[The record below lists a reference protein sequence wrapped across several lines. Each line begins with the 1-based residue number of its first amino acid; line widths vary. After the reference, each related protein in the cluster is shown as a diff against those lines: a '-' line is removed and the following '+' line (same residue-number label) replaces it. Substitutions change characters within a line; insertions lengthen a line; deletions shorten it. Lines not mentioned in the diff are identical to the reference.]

1 MTKGQAPCLFGRSP
15 FPYRSLTKDS
25 PEFSFFLEALETF
38 ENLLHAETQ
47 AIAAKHLD
55 TIEQIIAR
63 KDESLQVL
71 LQAKDKVST
80 DPRNISEADELV
92 DQVLDLQEKNVESFR
107 RLFDRQ
113 YKIEQGKEAEEMPR
127 DRKLRKAYFN
137 SEEGNNPRS
146 GN

>member
-1 MTKGQAPCLFGRSP
+1 M
-15 FPYRSLTKDS
+15 TKDS
-25 PEFSFFLEALETF
+25 PEFAFFLEALETF

-71 LQAKDKVST
+71 LQAKDKVSV
-80 DPRNISEADELV
+80 DPRSISEADALV

-113 YKIEQGKEAEEMPR
+113 FKVNQGKDTEEMPR
-127 DRKLRKAYFN
+127 DRNLRKAYFN
-137 SEEGNNPRS
+137 PREGGNPPHDS
-146 GN
+146 

>member
-1 MTKGQAPCLFGRSP
+1 M
-15 FPYRSLTKDS
+15 TKDS
-25 PEFSFFLEALETF
+25 PEFAFFLEALETF

-55 TIEQIIAR
+55 TIEQIIVR

-71 LQAKDKVST
+71 LQAKDKVSI
-80 DPRNISEADELV
+80 DPRSISEADLLV

-127 DRKLRKAYFN
+127 DRKLRKAYF
-137 SEEGNNPRS
+137 SSREGNNPRKVS
-146 GN
+146 

>member
-1 MTKGQAPCLFGRSP
+1 M
-15 FPYRSLTKDS
+15 TKDS
-25 PEFSFFLEALETF
+25 PEFAFFLEALETF

-55 TIEQIIAR
+55 TIEQIIVR

-71 LQAKDKVST
+71 LQAKDKVSV
-80 DPRNISEADELV
+80 DPRSISEADLLV

-113 YKIEQGKEAEEMPR
+113 FKVNQGKDTEEMPR
-127 DRKLRKAYFN
+127 DRNLRKAYFN
-137 SEEGNNPRS
+137 QREGDNPPHDS
-146 GN
+146 

>member
-1 MTKGQAPCLFGRSP
+1 LTKG
-15 FPYRSLTKDS
+15 S

-71 LQAKDKVST
+71 LQAKDKVSA
-80 DPRNISEADELV
+80 DPRNMPEADALV
-92 DQVLDLQEKNVESFR
+92 VQVLDLQEKNVESFR
-107 RLFDRQ
+107 KLFDRQ
-113 YKIEQGKEAEEMPR
+113 FKIKQGKKTEEMPR
-127 DRKLRKAYFN
+127 DRNLRKAYFRSSERNN
-137 SEEGNNPRS
+137 SQGES
-146 GN
+146 

>member
-1 MTKGQAPCLFGRSP
+1 M
-15 FPYRSLTKDS
+15 TKDS
-25 PEFSFFLEALETF
+25 PEFAFFLEALETF

-47 AIAAKHLD
+47 AIAAKHLN

-71 LQAKDKVST
+71 LQAKDKVSV
-80 DPRNISEADELV
+80 DPRSISEADALV

-113 YKIEQGKEAEEMPR
+113 FKVNQGKDTEEMPR
-127 DRKLRKAYFN
+127 DRNLRKAYFN
-137 SEEGNNPRS
+137 PREGGNPPHDS
-146 GN
+146 

>member
-1 MTKGQAPCLFGRSP
+1 MTKGQDPCRFGRNP
-15 FPYRSLTKDS
+15 FPSSSLTKDS

-113 YKIEQGKEAEEMPR
+113 YKIEQGKETEEIPR
-127 DRKLRKAYFN
+127 DRKIRRAYFS
-137 SEEGNNPRS
+137 SEETKNSRS

>member
-1 MTKGQAPCLFGRSP
+1 M
-15 FPYRSLTKDS
+15 TKDS
-25 PEFSFFLEALETF
+25 PEFAFFLEALETF

-55 TIEQIIAR
+55 SIEQIIAR

-71 LQAKDKVST
+71 LQAKDKVSV
-80 DPRNISEADELV
+80 DPRSISEADVLV

-113 YKIEQGKEAEEMPR
+113 FKVNQGKDTEEMPR
-127 DRKLRKAYFN
+127 DRNLRKAYFN
-137 SEEGNNPRS
+137 PREGGNPPHDS
-146 GN
+146 

>member
-1 MTKGQAPCLFGRSP
+1 M
-15 FPYRSLTKDS
+15 LTQDS
-25 PEFSFFLEALETF
+25 PEFSFFLEVLETF

-55 TIEQIIAR
+55 TIEQIIER
-63 KDESLQVL
+63 KDESLKVL
-71 LQAKDKVST
+71 LDAKDKLST

-113 YKIEQGKEAEEMPR
+113 YKIEQGKNADELPR
-127 DRKLRKAYFN
+127 DKKLRKAYF
-137 SEEGNNPRS
+137 SSRERDNPRS
-146 GN
+146 G